1 MNKLE
6 IIGNP
11 TILGDW
17 DFLENFRFSNKR
29 KFPISYKEYVKKY
42 GYGKALGEWF
52 VYIPMGIYGDSW
64 CEQNPIFKERFEDIL
79 HWDEEIVDMV
89 LEPDDN
95 RELLKNAEPFGK
107 SESGLYLFWDIY
119 SQPIEE
125 EFDIYLTDF
134 SGLGVRKV
142 ATSIDELFD
151 KMIDKKRFK
160 EVEPLFRQEPYPA
173 IFECIEKYIIN

>member
-1 MNKLE
+1 M
-6 IIGNP
+6 
-11 TILGDW
+11 
-17 DFLENFRFSNKR
+17 
-29 KFPISYKEYVKKY
+29 
-42 GYGKALGEWF
+42 
-52 VYIPMGIYGDSW
+52 
-64 CEQNPIFKERFEDIL
+64 

-89 LEPDDN
+89 LEPDGC

-125 EFDIYLTDF
+125 EFDIYMTDF

-151 KMIDKKRFK
+151 KMIDNNLFK

-173 IFECIEKYIIN
+173 IFECMEKLYY